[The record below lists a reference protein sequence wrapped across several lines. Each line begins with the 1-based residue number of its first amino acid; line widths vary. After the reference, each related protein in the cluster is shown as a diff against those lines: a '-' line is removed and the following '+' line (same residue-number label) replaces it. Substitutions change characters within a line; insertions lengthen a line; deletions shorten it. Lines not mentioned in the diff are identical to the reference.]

1 MKSKTYKILVL
12 SNLNDSTDTILRST
26 ISLAKIINGEIH
38 LFYVKQP
45 TELIQMENQLSAKR
59 TINRE
64 QVITDKK
71 FQNIIQP
78 FLEQHEINIG
88 YSFAFGNIKEE
99 IENSINEY
107 KPDIVVLGKRKPKS
121 VALFGDSITQ
131 FVLKK
136 HDGVIMIASDENPLE
151 PNELISLGFLD
162 GLEETFNVDFADDL
176 LEHIQKP
183 MKAFKVVKSTKEQY
197 KAELSRN
204 EKIVEYVFEHR
215 DGALQN
221 VSNYLSKSKV
231 NLLCIDRN
239 QEQSKAKSNHMMTD
253 FKEAINEFNVS
264 VLLSGVSKPIAL
276 QHKTVKTKI

>member
-1 MKSKTYKILVL
+1 MKSKTYKILAL
-12 SNLNDSTDTILRST
+12 SNLNDSTETILKST

-64 QVITDKK
+64 QIVTDKK
-71 FQNIIQP
+71 IQNIVQP
-78 FLEQHEINIG
+78 FIDQYEVNIG

-99 IENSINEY
+99 IENVINEY

-121 VALFGDSITQ
+121 VVLFGDSIIQ

-136 HDGVIMIASDENPLE
+136 HNGSIMIAADENPIE
-151 PNELISLGFLD
+151 PNKHISLGFLN
-162 GLEETFNVDFADDL
+162 GLEEAFNLEFANDL

-183 MKAFKVVKSTKEQY
+183 MKAFKLVKNTKVDNQE
-197 KAELSRN
+197 KLPRN

-231 NLLCIDRN
+231 NLLCVDRT
-239 QEQSKAKSNHMMTD
+239 QEQSKGKTNHVITD
-253 FKEAINEFNVS
+253 VKEAINEFNVS

-276 QHKTVKTKI
+276 NH

>member
-1 MKSKTYKILVL
+1 MKNKKYKILVL
-12 SNLNDSTDTILRST
+12 SNLKDSTDTILKST
-26 ISLAKIINGEIH
+26 ISLSKIINSEIH
-38 LFYVKQP
+38 FFYVKQP
-45 TELIQMENQLSAKR
+45 TDLIKSENQLSAKR

-64 QVITDKK
+64 QVVTDKK
-71 FQNIIQP
+71 IQNIVQP
-78 FLEQHEINIG
+78 FIEKYQLNIG

-99 IENSINEY
+99 IENVINEY

-131 FVLKK
+131 FVIKK
-136 HDGVIMIASDENPLE
+136 HTGSIMIAADENSLE
-151 PNELISLGFLD
+151 PDKDFSLGFFN
-162 GLEETFNVDFADDL
+162 GEEEDFNVEFANDL

-183 MKAFKVVKSTKEQY
+183 IKAFKVVKNTKEEN
-197 KAELSRN
+197 KEKLPRS

-231 NLLCIDRN
+231 NLLCVVRN
-239 QEQSKAKSNHMMTD
+239 QKQSKDKTNQFMTD

-264 VLLSGVSKPIAL
+264 VLLSGVSKPITL
-276 QHKTVKTKI
+276 NH

>member
-1 MKSKTYKILVL
+1 MKSKTYKILAL
-12 SNLNDSTDTILRST
+12 SNLNDSTETILKST

-64 QVITDKK
+64 QIVTDKK
-71 FQNIIQP
+71 IQNIVQP
-78 FLEQHEINIG
+78 FIDQYEVNIG

-99 IENSINEY
+99 IENVINEY

-121 VALFGDSITQ
+121 VVLFGDSIIQ

-136 HDGVIMIASDENPLE
+136 HNGSIMIAADENPIE
-151 PNELISLGFLD
+151 PNKHISLGFLN
-162 GLEETFNVDFADDL
+162 GLEEAFNLEFASDL

-183 MKAFKVVKSTKEQY
+183 MKAFKLVKNTKVDNQE
-197 KAELSRN
+197 KLPRN

-231 NLLCIDRN
+231 NLLCVDRT
-239 QEQSKAKSNHMMTD
+239 QEQSKGKTNHVITD
-253 FKEAINEFNVS
+253 VKEAINEFNVS

-276 QHKTVKTKI
+276 NH

>member
-1 MKSKTYKILVL
+1 MKSKKYKILAL
-12 SNLNDSTDTILRST
+12 SNLNDSTDTILKST

-38 LFYVKQP
+38 FFYVKQP
-45 TELIQMENQLSAKR
+45 TELIQRENQLSAKR

-64 QVITDKK
+64 QVVTDKK
-71 FQNIIQP
+71 IQKLILP
-78 FLEQHEINIG
+78 FLEQYDVNIG

-99 IENSINEY
+99 IENIIKEY

-131 FVLKK
+131 FILKK
-136 HDGVIMIASDENPLE
+136 HNGAIMIASEENAIE
-151 PNELISLGFLD
+151 PNNRISLGFLN
-162 GLEETFNVDFADDL
+162 GLEETFNVEFANDL
-176 LEHIQKP
+176 LDHIQKP
-183 MKAFKVVKSTKEQY
+183 MKAFKVVKSTKEQNEV
-197 KAELSRN
+197 ELPRN
-204 EKIVEYVFEHR
+204 EKIIEYVFEHR

-221 VSNYLSKSKV
+221 VSNYLSKSNV

-239 QEQSKAKSNHMMTD
+239 HEQLKGKSNHIITD

-276 QHKTVKTKI
+276 NN

>member
-1 MKSKTYKILVL
+1 MKSKTYKILAL
-12 SNLNDSTDTILRST
+12 SNLNDSTETILKST

-64 QVITDKK
+64 QIVTDKK
-71 FQNIIQP
+71 IQNIVQP
-78 FLEQHEINIG
+78 FIDQYEVKIG

-99 IENSINEY
+99 IENVINEY

-121 VALFGDSITQ
+121 MALFGDSIIQ

-136 HDGVIMIASDENPLE
+136 HNGYIMITADENPIE
-151 PNELISLGFLD
+151 PNKHISLGFLN
-162 GLEETFNVDFADDL
+162 GLEEAFNLEFANDL

-183 MKAFKVVKSTKEQY
+183 MKAFKLVKNTKVDNQE
-197 KAELSRN
+197 KLPRN

-231 NLLCIDRN
+231 NLLCVDRT
-239 QEQSKAKSNHMMTD
+239 QEQSKGKTNHVITD
-253 FKEAINEFNVS
+253 VKEAINEFNVS

-276 QHKTVKTKI
+276 NH

>member
-1 MKSKTYKILVL
+1 MKNKKYKILVL
-12 SNLNDSTDTILRST
+12 SNLKDSTDTILKST
-26 ISLAKIINGEIH
+26 ISLSKIINSEIH
-38 LFYVKQP
+38 FFYVKQP
-45 TELIQMENQLSAKR
+45 TDLIKSENQLSAKR

-64 QVITDKK
+64 QVVTDKK
-71 FQNIIQP
+71 IQNIVQP
-78 FLEQHEINIG
+78 FIEQYQLNIG

-99 IENSINEY
+99 IENVINEY

-131 FVLKK
+131 FVIKK
-136 HDGVIMIASDENPLE
+136 HTGSILIAADENALE
-151 PNELISLGFLD
+151 PDKHFSLGFFN
-162 GLEETFNVDFADDL
+162 GLEEDFNLEFANDL

-183 MKAFKVVKSTKEQY
+183 MKAFKVVKNTKEEN
-197 KAELSRN
+197 KEKLPRN

-221 VSNYLSKSKV
+221 VSHYLSKSKV
-231 NLLCIDRN
+231 NLLCVVRN
-239 QEQSKAKSNHMMTD
+239 QKQSKDKTNQFMTD

-276 QHKTVKTKI
+276 NH